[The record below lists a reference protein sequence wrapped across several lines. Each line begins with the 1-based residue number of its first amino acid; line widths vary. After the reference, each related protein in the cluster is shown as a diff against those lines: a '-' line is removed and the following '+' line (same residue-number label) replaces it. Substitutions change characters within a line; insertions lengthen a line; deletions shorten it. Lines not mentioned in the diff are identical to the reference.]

1 MGDQIEE
8 VEGGSKIGGG
18 GKPMKTA
25 KTVQIFVQA
34 TSEAEQMPATTTGD
48 IMLFH
53 HGQRSARKST
63 PTVNGV
69 YLGSWTEDTENKVV

>member
-18 GKPMKTA
+18 GKPRKTA

-34 TSEAEQMPATTTGD
+34 TSLAGNMPTAKTGD
-48 IMLFH
+48 MLKF
-53 HGQRSARKST
+53 
-63 PTVNGV
+63 
-69 YLGSWTEDTENKVV
+69 

>member
-25 KTVQIFVQA
+25 KAVQIFVQA
-34 TSEAEQMPATTTGD
+34 TK
-48 IMLFH
+48 
-53 HGQRSARKST
+53 AR
-63 PTVNGV
+63 NR
-69 YLGSWTEDTENKVV
+69 D